1 MIESKPSKNLFA
13 VEWAMIAYL
22 VLTTLVIVFCYTK
35 VQNPEAM
42 LWGRVRILFT
52 TAALYA
58 VYRMV
63 PCRLTRL
70 ARVVV
75 QVALLSW
82 WYPDTYELNRMFPN
96 LDHIFATWEQQLFG
110 CQPALLFSQLPFLGG
125 DGVGGWGD
133 SLPSFGGVGGWGDSI
148 PSFGGVGG
156 GIFSELMDLGYASYY
171 PMIAVVLLYYF
182 FRRYDEFLHASFV
195 VMASFFLFYVIFVFL
210 PVVGPTFYY
219 QAVGLDTI
227 MQGVFPNVGDYF
239 NHHTECLPSPGY
251 TDGFFYHLVEN
262 AKAAGERPTAAFPS
276 SHVGISTILMFLA
289 WHARDRRLLFIL
301 LPFYVLLC
309 FSTVYIQAHYAIDAL
324 AGLVTGAVFYFVLM
338 YLTTEVKPSKEAGRK
353 RKS

>member
-110 CQPALLFSQLPFLGG
+110 CQPALLFSQLT
-125 DGVGGWGD
+125 
-133 SLPSFGGVGGWGDSI
+133 
-148 PSFGGVGG
+148 SFGGVGG
-156 GIFSELMDLGYASYY
+156 GLFSELMDLGYASYY

-338 YLTTEVKPSKEAGRK
+338 YLTTDVQHSKEAARN